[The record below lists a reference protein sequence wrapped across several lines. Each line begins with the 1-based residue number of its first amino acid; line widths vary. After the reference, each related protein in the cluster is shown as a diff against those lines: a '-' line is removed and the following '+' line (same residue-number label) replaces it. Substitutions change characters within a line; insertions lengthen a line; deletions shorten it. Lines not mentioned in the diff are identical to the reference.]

1 MGELIRVAVSAV
13 VVAAGF
19 WLVFQAGRAA
29 GRAEVLEAIAD
40 SLPPHDAALWPD
52 ARARWWWMAGH
63 VAAFEAAV
71 GEPVTH
77 VAEPVRGWLFGG
89 GR

>member
-1 MGELIRVAVSAV
+1 MGELVQVAVSAV
-13 VVAAGF
+13 VAAAGF
-19 WLVFQAGRAA
+19 WLVFRAGRAA
-29 GRAEVLEAIAD
+29 GRADVLEAIAD
-40 SLPPHDAALWPD
+40 SLPSPDAELWPD

-71 GEPVTH
+71 GEPVAH
-77 VAEPVRGWLFGG
+77 VAEPVRSWLFGG